1 MGMKGFEITG
11 VILNY
16 LKNNRRV
23 SMLEKEEIRI
33 ALRKIGLST

>member
-1 MGMKGFEITG
+1 MKGFEITG

-16 LKNNRRV
+16 LRNNRRI